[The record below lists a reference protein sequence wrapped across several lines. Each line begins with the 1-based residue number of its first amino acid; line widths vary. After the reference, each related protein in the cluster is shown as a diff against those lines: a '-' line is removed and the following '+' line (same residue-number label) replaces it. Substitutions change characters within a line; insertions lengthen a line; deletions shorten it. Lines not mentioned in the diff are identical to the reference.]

1 MFVDKN
7 MIYFMEFQ
15 HREKTSKNCRNGEAR
30 GKKPKGILSFMAS
43 YRKRDSQ
50 ILNVIKISFSYTRYT
65 SENIEMDFIDLL
77 TC

>member
-1 MFVDKN
+1 

-43 YRKRDSQ
+43 YRKKDSQ
-50 ILNVIKISFSYTRYT
+50 ILNVIKISFSIQDTLLRIL
-65 SENIEMDFIDLL
+65 NWILL